1 VFSTASIWGY
11 NIQDTYCTLIDK
23 NLYDLVYY
31 IKYVSMNKRPTLFEK
46 IVICF
51 SLLLLLVQ
59 EVKAQV
65 LTTKQQDSAYLVNP
79 TQERIRKIK
88 KSFAKTFVDF
98 VGNDVSLFGS
108 LVLSKQNIN
117 DNGVTAPINYLY
129 NTVNSNT
136 FNTGYSGGF
145 RIDGIYKEK
154 HRYSLSFA
162 VNRIT
167 PGNNYQN
174 KHSLSPFIDDFT
186 HFKAD
191 NNFTTLSI
199 AAHYKKLLPVNAMNK
214 YKFYAVFGPSL
225 DYKISRISSENLVN
239 GAGNR
244 AIINGDFGVEF
255 DNKGYYVLFAHYKLG
270 VNMTSSSCTC
280 AIKSF

>member
-1 VFSTASIWGY
+1 
-11 NIQDTYCTLIDK
+11 
-23 NLYDLVYY
+23 
-31 IKYVSMNKRPTLFEK
+31 MNKRSPLFEK
-46 IVICF
+46 ILICF
-51 SLLLLLVQ
+51 SFLFLLVQ
-59 EVKAQV
+59 EVNAQT
-65 LTTKQQDSAYLVNP
+65 LTKKQQDSAYLVNP
-79 TQERIRKIK
+79 SQERIRKIK
-88 KSFAKTFVDF
+88 KSLAKTFVNF

-117 DNGVTAPINYLY
+117 DNGITAPINYLY

-162 VNRIT
+162 VNRIAA
-167 PGNNYQN
+167 GNDYKN
-174 KHSLSPFIDDFT
+174 KYSLSPFIDDFT

-199 AAHYKKLLPVNAMNK
+199 AAHYKKLLPVNDMNK
-214 YKFYAVFGPSL
+214 YKFYALFGPSF
-225 DYKISRISSENLVN
+225 DYKISSISSENLVN

-244 AIINGDFGVEF
+244 AIINGDLGAEF
-255 DNKGYYVLFAHYKLG
+255 DNKGYYVLFAHYKFGSNLFKSTVPVQLNRFEIG
-270 VNMTSSSCTC
+270 MS
-280 AIKSF
+280 IKAKDLF

>member
-1 VFSTASIWGY
+1 MS
-11 NIQDTYCTLIDK
+11 
-23 NLYDLVYY
+23 
-31 IKYVSMNKRPTLFEK
+31 KRSTLFEK
-46 IVICF
+46 ILICF
-51 SLLLLLVQ
+51 SFLLLLVQ
-59 EVKAQV
+59 EVNAQT
-65 LTTKQQDSAYLVNP
+65 LTKKQQDSAYLVNP
-79 TQERIRKIK
+79 SQERIRKIK

-136 FNTGYSGGF
+136 FNPGYSGGF

-162 VNRIT
+162 VNRIAA
-167 PGNNYQN
+167 GNYYQN

-191 NNFTTLSI
+191 NNFTTI
-199 AAHYKKLLPVNAMNK
+199 NITAHYKKLLPVNAMNK
-214 YKFYAVFGPSL
+214 YKFYAVVGPSF
-225 DYKISRISSENLVN
+225 DYKISSISNENLIN
-239 GAGNR
+239 NAGRR
-244 AIINGDFGVEF
+244 AIINGDFGAEF

-270 VNMTSSSCTC
+270 TNLFQSKLPVQLNRFEIGMS
-280 AIKSF
+280 IKAKDLF

>member
-1 VFSTASIWGY
+1 MGLANTITNRLISIFILAIFVGSAV
-11 NIQDTYCTLIDK
+11 QAQTL
-23 NLYDLVYY
+23 
-31 IKYVSMNKRPTLFEK
+31 
-46 IVICF
+46 
-51 SLLLLLVQ
+51 
-59 EVKAQV
+59 
-65 LTTKQQDSAYLVNP
+65 TKQQQDSAYLVNP
-79 TQERIRKIK
+79 SQERIRKIK
-88 KSFAKTFVDF
+88 KSFAKTFINF

-154 HRYSLSFA
+154 HRYSLSFS
-162 VNRIT
+162 VNRIAA
-167 PGNNYQN
+167 GNYYQN

-191 NNFTTLSI
+191 NNFTTLSV

-214 YKFYAVFGPSL
+214 YKFYAVFGPSF
-225 DYKISRISSENLVN
+225 DYKISSISNENLVN

-244 AIINGDFGVEF
+244 AIINGDFGAEF

-270 VNMTSSSCTC
+270 ANLFQSTVPVQLNRFEIGMS
-280 AIKSF
+280 IKTKDLF

>member
-1 VFSTASIWGY
+1 MRIVLSFSKKFFSFFILASIVVSTV
-11 NIQDTYCTLIDK
+11 NAQ
-23 NLYDLVYY
+23 NLS
-31 IKYVSMNKRPTLFEK
+31 K
-46 IVICF
+46 
-51 SLLLLLVQ
+51 
-59 EVKAQV
+59 
-65 LTTKQQDSAYLVNP
+65 KQQDSLYLLNP

-88 KSFAKTFVDF
+88 KSFANTFINF

-117 DNGVTAPINYLY
+117 DNGITAPLNYLY
-129 NTVNSNT
+129 NSVNSNT
-136 FNTGYSGGF
+136 FNPGYSGGF

-167 PGNNYQN
+167 PGNYYEN

-191 NNFTTLSI
+191 NNFTTLSLT
-199 AAHYKKLLPVNAMNK
+199 AHYKKLLPVNAMNK
-214 YKFYAVFGPSL
+214 YKFYAVFGPSF
-225 DYKISRISSENLVN
+225 DYKISSISNEQLIN

-244 AIINGDFGVEF
+244 AFLNADLGAEF
-255 DNKGYYVLFAHYKLG
+255 DNKSYYILYAHYKLG
-270 VNMTSSSCTC
+270 KYLTSSTVPIQFNRFEIGMS
-280 AIKSF
+280 IKTKDLF